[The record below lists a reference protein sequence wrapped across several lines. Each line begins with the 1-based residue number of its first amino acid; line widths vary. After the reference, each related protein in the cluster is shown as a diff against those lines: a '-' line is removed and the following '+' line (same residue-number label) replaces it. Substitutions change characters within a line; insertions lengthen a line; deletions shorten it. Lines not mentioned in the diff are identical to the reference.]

1 MKVTVQK
8 ALFLQVLLHLD
19 LDLDLDLDL
28 ILDLDLEFHKISL
41 ILDERG

>member
-1 MKVTVQK
+1 MQVTVQK

-19 LDLDLDLDL
+19 LDLDLELDL

>member
-1 MKVTVQK
+1 MQVTDQK